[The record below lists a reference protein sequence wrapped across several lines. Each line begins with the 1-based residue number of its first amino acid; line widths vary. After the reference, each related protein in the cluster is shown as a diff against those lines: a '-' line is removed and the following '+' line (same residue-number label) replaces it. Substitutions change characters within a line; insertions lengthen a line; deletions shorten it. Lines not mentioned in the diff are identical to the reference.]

1 MPVRATNSVPVVIW
15 SPVRV
20 RVTRVNGRADRA
32 DVEVLDATEG
42 SVRGESGGEVDGEES
57 GSTVRLGRHLET
69 PPLAQHLR
77 QLRPIAALQ
86 CDFRWSLRP
95 PPSAYYLFLLVRLL
109 LKVKASQR
117 SCARALMTPP
127 MTWKPGI
134 TGGPGDRQP
143 CEPGTPGAGL
153 LRAHVQVGPDG
164 PRRSCG
170 RAPMYP
176 THPPSN
182 SQHQIH

>member
-57 GSTVRLGRHLET
+57 RVHRPPWPFHLEM

-77 QLRPIAALQ
+77 QSRPVAALQ
-86 CDFRWSLRP
+86 CDFR
-95 PPSAYYLFLLVRLL
+95 
-109 LKVKASQR
+109 
-117 SCARALMTPP
+117 
-127 MTWKPGI
+127 
-134 TGGPGDRQP
+134 
-143 CEPGTPGAGL
+143 
-153 LRAHVQVGPDG
+153 
-164 PRRSCG
+164 
-170 RAPMYP
+170 
-176 THPPSN
+176 
-182 SQHQIH
+182 